1 MTVICNQVDHG
12 QFLAANNVQPSFIM
26 STSFDIWKML
36 TGVAFFL
43 LAMNFME
50 NALQRL
56 AGRKFKL
63 FLKKHTTSKI
73 KAIGSGTIITGVLQ
87 SSSVVNLM
95 LLSMVG
101 AGVVKMENTLA
112 LMLGSNL
119 GTTLN
124 SWILVYLG
132 FNFNIE
138 DIVFPVAGITG
149 ILMAFINK
157 ESKWFSWVRLV
168 FSVAF
173 LFIALGFIKTGME
186 GFVNQTDLAYFNRY
200 PLIIFLLLG
209 IVLTAI
215 VQSSLTTLA
224 LTLSALYA
232 NAITLQVAMAIVLGA
247 EIGTTLKL
255 FLASIGGSAS
265 KKRVALGNFLFNVIT
280 AAVILLL
287 MRQVNHL
294 ITGVLQIHNSL
305 IALVF
310 FQSFVNLFCI
320 MLFYPFLSLF
330 GKFLAT
336 RFTDNSDES
345 FYIRKTPVADAGL
358 ALEALENETK
368 LLIGHVIDYS
378 LQSFGEAPD
387 TVQPDN
393 TLQKRFNGKTIREKY
408 VHIKQQ
414 HGEMHNYCLKLQNS
428 TKDKPDAE
436 RLSQLTGAIRNTM
449 YAAKSINDAQ
459 HDIAQMSNSSND
471 IKFDF
476 YLRSKESIMNFC
488 TQVQLLLNENE
499 KGSPVESLTV
509 IYHTIRTGYSENLRA
524 LYKNSVSKN
533 VNEIEISTLINFNRE
548 LYTFFKSALY
558 GLKDYLLSP
567 AEAFYFDSLPGF
579 AR

>member
-1 MTVICNQVDHG
+1 MTVICNLVDHG
-12 QFLAANNVQPSFIM
+12 QYLAAENMQPSYLM
-26 STSFDIWKML
+26 NTSFDIWKML

-50 NALQRL
+50 KALQHL

-101 AGVVKMENTLA
+101 AGIIRMENTLA

-132 FNFNIE
+132 FNFNIGN
-138 DIVFPVAGITG
+138 IIFPVAGITG

-157 ESKWFSWVRLV
+157 ESKWFLWIRLV

-186 GFVNQTDLAYFNRY
+186 GLVNQTDLAYFNRY
-200 PLIIFLLLG
+200 PLIIFLFVG

-232 NAITLQVAMAIVLGA
+232 QAVTLNVAMAIVLGA

-255 FLASIGGSAS
+255 FLASVGGSAG
-265 KKRVALGNFLFNVIT
+265 KKRVALGNFLFNIVTASVIMLMLQQVNYLIT
-280 AAVILLL
+280 A
-287 MRQVNHL
+287 
-294 ITGVLQIHNSL
+294 VLHINNSL

-320 MLFYPFLSLF
+320 ILFYPFLHLF
-330 GKFLAT
+330 AKFLT
-336 RFTDNSDES
+336 RCFSEESDES
-345 FYIRKTPVADAGL
+345 FYIRKVPVTEAGL
-358 ALEALENETK
+358 ALEALENETE
-368 LLIGHVIDYS
+368 LLISHVIDYS
-378 LQSFGEAPD
+378 LQSFGEVSGTAVLNN
-387 TVQPDN
+387 TVQ
-393 TLQKRFNGKTIREKY
+393 KKFNGKTIREKY

-414 HGEMHNYCLKLQNS
+414 HGEMYNYCLKLQA
-428 TKDKPDAE
+428 TAKDKPDAE

-459 HDIAQMSNSSND
+459 HDIEQMSNSSND

-476 YLRSKESIMNFC
+476 YLQSKERIMKFYA
-488 TQVQLLLNENE
+488 QVQLLLNGNE
-499 KGSPVESLTV
+499 ERSPVESLGI
-509 IYHTIRTGYSENLRA
+509 IYHSIKKMYSENLQA
-524 LYKNSVSKN
+524 LYKSSVSKS

-548 LYTFFKSALY
+548 LYTFFKSAVY
-558 GLKDYLLSP
+558 GLRDYLLSP
-567 AEAFYFDSLPGF
+567 AEAAYFDSLSYRGS
-579 AR
+579 